1 MVNSLHK
8 MSPVKL
14 DFLSVGYLL
23 FIQETMIFEEHREQ
37 ANVGGKNILFAFKG
51 DTQACMC
58 EGWLKRMW
66 PNEEGDQL
74 YSSCYMRMQV
84 RSLSDYT
91 ESLKLKIS
99 DICVLG
105 DSTSGYRDM
114 LSSRG

>member
-1 MVNSLHK
+1 

-14 DFLSVGYLL
+14 GFLSVGYLL

-37 ANVGGKNILFAFKG
+37 ANVGGIFLFAFKG

-74 YSSCYMRMQV
+74 YSSCYMHMQV

-91 ESLKLKIS
+91 KSLKFKIW

-105 DSTSGYRDM
+105 DSTSGYRDV
-114 LSSRG
+114 LSSCG